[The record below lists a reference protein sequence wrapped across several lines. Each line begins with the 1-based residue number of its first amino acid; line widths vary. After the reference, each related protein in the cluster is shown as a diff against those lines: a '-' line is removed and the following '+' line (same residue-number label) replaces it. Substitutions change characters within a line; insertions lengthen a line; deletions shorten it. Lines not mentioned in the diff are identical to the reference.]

1 MFEIKDGKFY
11 HNGEKVNI
19 YSGVIHYFRVLPEYW
34 RDRLLKLKLAGFNT
48 VETYVSWN
56 LHEPK
61 PGEFDFSGMLD
72 IRRFIETAK
81 ELGLY
86 AIVRPGPYICAE
98 WDNGGLPAWL
108 LKDKNM
114 RIRCAYEPYLELVK
128 RYYGALMKEIG
139 DLQETRVGNIIAM
152 QVENE
157 YGSYGNDKEYLLS
170 VEKIM
175 KDTGMDVLF
184 FTSDGDWK
192 NMLSGGSLPHIYKV
206 LNFGSRASSAFNAL
220 KGFQENMPHMCGE
233 FWDGWFDHWG
243 EKHHTRDAASIVK
256 ELKDFLAADANFNF
270 YMFIGGTNFN
280 FWAGS
285 NYHNG
290 KFHPTTTSY
299 DYSALLTEWG
309 DITEQY
315 KAVREVL
322 LKHRGIEYK
331 EEIPTVKYLG
341 DSIKLDMSKK
351 GSLRRN
357 MGVVATKHRSAA
369 PESMEYYGQNFGYIV
384 YHTDIKGKYDTLI
397 NPLVIKDIHDRAY
410 VYINGELKGTFY
422 RNKKKG
428 LLSIFKMNKDNEFT
442 VRVPSIDGSLSVDI
456 LVDAMGRVDYGYEK
470 MYDRKGIGDV
480 RLGNQLIFGW
490 DAYTIPLDDVS
501 NVIYDGANDNEPMFL
516 KAEFDVKDKGEAFIH
531 MDNFKKGVVF
541 VNGFNIG
548 RYWEIGP
555 QKALYIPAS
564 LLKVG
569 EKNEI
574 VIFETEGFKSP
585 SVVIDGKPDLG

>member
-139 DLQETRVGNIIAM
+139 ELQETRGGNIIAM

-192 NMLSGGSLPHIYKV
+192 NMLSGGSLPHIY
-206 LNFGSRASSAFNAL
+206 N
-220 KGFQENMPHMCGE
+220 C
-233 FWDGWFDHWG
+233 
-243 EKHHTRDAASIVK
+243 
-256 ELKDFLAADANFNF
+256 
-270 YMFIGGTNFN
+270 
-280 FWAGS
+280 
-285 NYHNG
+285 
-290 KFHPTTTSY
+290 
-299 DYSALLTEWG
+299 LL
-309 DITEQY
+309 
-315 KAVREVL
+315 
-322 LKHRGIEYK
+322 
-331 EEIPTVKYLG
+331 
-341 DSIKLDMSKK
+341 
-351 GSLRRN
+351 
-357 MGVVATKHRSAA
+357 
-369 PESMEYYGQNFGYIV
+369 
-384 YHTDIKGKYDTLI
+384 
-397 NPLVIKDIHDRAY
+397 
-410 VYINGELKGTFY
+410 
-422 RNKKKG
+422 
-428 LLSIFKMNKDNEFT
+428 
-442 VRVPSIDGSLSVDI
+442 
-456 LVDAMGRVDYGYEK
+456 
-470 MYDRKGIGDV
+470 
-480 RLGNQLIFGW
+480 
-490 DAYTIPLDDVS
+490 YT
-501 NVIYDGANDNEPMFL
+501 
-516 KAEFDVKDKGEAFIH
+516 
-531 MDNFKKGVVF
+531 
-541 VNGFNIG
+541 
-548 RYWEIGP
+548 
-555 QKALYIPAS
+555 
-564 LLKVG
+564 
-569 EKNEI
+569 
-574 VIFETEGFKSP
+574 SP
-585 SVVIDGKPDLG
+585 SPRDS